1 MIRQCWG
8 KGGVCVFV
16 LCCVRGERVV
26 EHTPATLL
34 FLASLSR
41 RSLTAVIVFEQLES
55 P

>member
-1 MIRQCWG
+1 MCI
-8 KGGVCVFV
+8 VYS
-16 LCCVRGERVV
+16 VRGERVV

-41 RSLTAVIVFEQLES
+41 RSLTAVIVFKQLES

>member
-1 MIRQCWG
+1 MVYVMCS
-8 KGGVCVFV
+8 
-16 LCCVRGERVV
+16 VRGERVL

-34 FLASLSR
+34 FLASRGR